1 MSSAPLKTIPETFAG
16 ADVFITGGSGF
27 MGKVLI
33 EKLLRSCPGIN
44 QVFVLIRP
52 KKGKTPEERI
62 DELVQIPLF
71 DVLRKTR
78 PEDLRKIIPISGD
91 CSVLKLDLD
100 ETSLK
105 RLENVQFVFHAAAS
119 VRFDDPLAKA
129 ILLNTRGTR
138 EVCRWAETLKN
149 LKAIVHI
156 STTFCNP
163 EIFDVE
169 ERIYPAKMDWRKAIE
184 IAENVDPETL
194 EILSQKLTDSA
205 PNTYTFTK
213 GLAEQICHDY
223 RSTLP
228 LIIFRP
234 SVVTNTEAEPIPGW
248 IDNFNGPM
256 GMMLG
261 CATGVLRTGNVKLE
275 NHINCIPA
283 DVAIKAIL
291 VAAWKRANHPEDGLA
306 IYNCAAEPHKTVTY
320 KFLIT
325 DGEFVCYRAPT
336 LKILW
341 APGGSST
348 DFVYLYYLM
357 FFLAQLVPA
366 VLIDLLLKARNRKP
380 FLTKLQRRIFHAQ
393 TSLKY
398 FSDNEWLIRT
408 DNFRA
413 LARELHDSDR
423 QWFNI
428 NYMCDG
434 LVWYYFTCTLGGRRY
449 LFKESDD
456 TIPAAIKKLRR
467 YMMIDRVIKLSAV
480 FAFLKIIYS
489 KYFVDD
495 S

>member
-194 EILSQKLTDSA
+194 EILSQKLTGFA
-205 PNTYTFTK
+205 PNTYTYTK
-213 GLAEQICHDY
+213 ALAEQICSDY
-223 RSTLP
+223 HKTLP
-228 LIIFRP
+228 IVVYRP
-234 SVVTNTEAEPIPGW
+234 SVVSSAEKEPLVGW
-248 IDNFNGPM
+248 IDNLNGPF
-256 GMMLG
+256 GLLLG
-261 CATGVLRTGNVKLE
+261 CATGIVRTTNLDLNLSMNWMPV
-275 NHINCIPA
+275 
-283 DVAIKAIL
+283 DVSIKGAIIT
-291 VAAWKRANHPEDGLA
+291 AWKQSLVPSSELMV
-306 IYNCAAEPHKTVTY
+306 YNNAVEQHKTITHR
-320 KFLIT
+320 FLM
-325 DGEFVCYRAPT
+325 EA
-336 LKILW
+336 
-341 APGGSST
+341 GSSICLRVPMSKT
-348 DFVYLYYLM
+348 LWFPGVNATKCKYWFYTL
-357 FFLAQLVPA
+357 FFWLQIVPSVLV
-366 VLIDLLLKARNRKP
+366 DLLLK
-380 FLTKLQRRIFHAQ
+380 LTGKQPILMKLQRKIFYAQ
-393 TSLKY
+393 ISMAYFGKNDWVFKNNNYRSLGQDLEKA
-398 FSDNEWLIRT
+398 DK
-408 DNFRA
+408 DNF
-413 LARELHDSDR
+413 D
-423 QWFNI
+423 I
-428 NYMCDG
+428 NCMCDG
-434 LVWYYFTCTLGGRRY
+434 LYQYVYRSTLGGRQYIMNEPDDTLPYATTRARRLQVANTILKY
-449 LFKESDD
+449 LFYFSLLYLIYK
-456 TIPAAIKKLRR
+456 R
-467 YMMIDRVIKLSAV
+467 
-480 FAFLKIIYS
+480 FLI
-489 KYFVDD
+489 VG
-495 S
+495 